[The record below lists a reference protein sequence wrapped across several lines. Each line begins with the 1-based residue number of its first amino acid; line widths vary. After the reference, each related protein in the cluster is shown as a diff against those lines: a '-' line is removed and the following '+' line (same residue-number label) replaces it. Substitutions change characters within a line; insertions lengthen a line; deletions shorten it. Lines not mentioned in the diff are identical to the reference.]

1 MDLNCSNFV
10 QEQGGEWAKKKTVP
24 FVQIIFQ
31 MSVFHIPCHQDH
43 KEEVTCV
50 SFNGGDSY
58 IASGSTSGDIILHS
72 ITTNLSSK
80 AFGHGPNE
88 VLLSLF
94 NKLLPY
100 SYARSP

>member
-1 MDLNCSNFV
+1 MFSCY
-10 QEQGGEWAKKKTVP
+10 
-24 FVQIIFQ
+24 
-31 MSVFHIPCHQDH
+31 QDH

-88 VLLSLF
+88 VSMFFFSKVCL
-94 NKLLPY
+94 Y
-100 SYARSP
+100 SYLWVRKCDVWQY